1 MKKSHT
7 LGTIALLSATLL
19 LSHGNVTPQPVDTKG
34 LAPLGKAWL
43 EANPYVGNS
52 TAIEI
57 GKHAYAE
64 NCARC
69 HGLEV
74 VSGGVAPDLRYLD
87 GGVEGDA
94 WFLERIRGG
103 AVRNGN
109 VYMPPFEGVISQEG
123 MWAIRAYLRSVKI
136 DY

>member
-1 MKKSHT
+1 MKTSHT
-7 LGTIALLSATLL
+7 LGVIALLSATLL

-34 LAPLGKAWL
+34 LAPLGKDWL
-43 EANPYVGNS
+43 EKNPYVGNE

-69 HGLEV
+69 HGLDV

-87 GGVEGDA
+87 PGVEGDS
-94 WFLERIRGG
+94 WFMERIRGG

-109 VYMPPFEGVISQEG
+109 VYMPKFEGIINQEA
-123 MWAIRAYLRSVKI
+123 MWAIRSYLFSVKI
-136 DY
+136 DH